1 MLFRSEGETM
11 FIPRERAHRIIDSI
25 SDKRI
30 SQILDYLEYIRI
42 KEELEATEEIL
53 SDEELISSIQKG
65 LQQLKEGEILSLDEM
80 KNV

>member
-1 MLFRSEGETM
+1 MCL
-11 FIPRERAHRIIDSI
+11 PRERAHRIIDSI

-30 SQILDYLEYIRI
+30 GQILDYLEYIRI

-53 SDEELISSIQKG
+53 SDEKMMSSIQKG
-65 LQQLKEGEILSLDEM
+65 IQELKAGEVIGLDEM

>member
-1 MLFRSEGETM
+1 M

-30 SQILDYLEYIRI
+30 GQILDYLEYIRI